1 MGPDLLGEPI
11 EILTLQDPSTGT
23 RAFLVL
29 DSLVDARGAA
39 GGVRMMPGVTLEEVK
54 RLARAMTYKYGG
66 IGVPS
71 GGAKLGIVGDPADP
85 RKPEILRGIAR
96 LIAPLVRADV
106 YRFGQDMGTTTDDI
120 ALMYREIGVD
130 PIELGRE
137 RAKRFGKSVSLP
149 PGATL
154 ATLGGRDF
162 EDTITA
168 RGLLEVFLEACELI
182 GLDPVGS
189 RVAIQG
195 FGTVGGGLARLLHER
210 GVRITA
216 AADAEGSLEDE
227 GGLPVDALLAARGP
241 LGTIDRSM
249 LPRGIKGRPREGWLE
264 APADVLVP
272 AAVADAI
279 TAANVGRVRARM
291 VLEAANIPVTEE
303 AEVVL
308 HSRGVT
314 VVPDFVANAG
324 AAAGYAMIW
333 FGQTTPDRVYEYVG
347 RRLRSTTRVVLET
360 SRGEGMLPRAAAR
373 SVALKN
379 LVGHGVVFNRRL
391 HA

>member
-1 MGPDLLGEPI
+1 LGEPI
-11 EILTLQDPSTGT
+11 VILTLQDPSTGT

-120 ALMYREIGVD
+120 ALMYRETGVD

-168 RGLLEVFLEACELI
+168 RGLLEVFREACELI
-182 GLDPVGS
+182 GLDPAGS

-195 FGTVGGGLARLLHER
+195 FGTVGGGSPGFFTNVASGSRRSPTPRGVLRTRAAYPLMCCSPPEARLERSTGPCFLAESR
-210 GVRITA
+210 GVR
-216 AADAEGSLEDE
+216 GR
-227 GGLPVDALLAARGP
+227 GGWRRRLTCWSPRRRPTRL
-241 LGTIDRSM
+241 
-249 LPRGIKGRPREGWLE
+249 LPRMWTGSE
-264 APADVLVP
+264 
-272 AAVADAI
+272 
-279 TAANVGRVRARM
+279 RAW
-291 VLEAANIPVTEE
+291 
-303 AEVVL
+303 
-308 HSRGVT
+308 S
-314 VVPDFVANAG
+314 
-324 AAAGYAMIW
+324 W
-333 FGQTTPDRVYEYVG
+333 
-347 RRLRSTTRVVLET
+347 RLPT
-360 SRGEGMLPRAAAR
+360 SP
-373 SVALKN
+373 
-379 LVGHGVVFNRRL
+379 
-391 HA
+391 